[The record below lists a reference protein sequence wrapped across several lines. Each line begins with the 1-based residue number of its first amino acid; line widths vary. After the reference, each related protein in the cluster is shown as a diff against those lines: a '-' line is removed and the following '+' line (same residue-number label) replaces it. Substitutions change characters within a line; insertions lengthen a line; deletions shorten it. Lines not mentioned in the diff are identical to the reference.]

1 MAPAYGRA
9 PTPHGRTY
17 PLPVCGFCKHLRA
30 RSRSIRDLKTDCA
43 APGAAGSRCVG
54 RSERG
59 RDPGYAQAHGNHL
72 GVRDHPLIIHNT
84 KAVLDQWG
92 SDGWELVQ
100 VVTGPDGNGLV
111 AYLKRP
117 TGGQ

>member
-1 MAPAYGRA
+1 MAPAGADY
-9 PTPHGRTY
+9 
-17 PLPVCGFCKHLRA
+17 A
-30 RSRSIRDLKTDCA
+30 RPMATTW
-43 APGAAGSRCVG
+43 
-54 RSERG
+54 E
-59 RDPGYAQAHGNHL
+59 YATI
-72 GVRDHPLIIHNT
+72 PLIIHNT

-117 TGGQ
+117 TGEK